1 MSFET
6 FLIEKKDGY
15 AVVTLDHPPA
25 NAISTKVIE
34 ELEEILDVLEGDET
48 VRAIVFTGAGERFFS
63 AGADLKEGASVKPS
77 EQVPRGQALTR
88 RIERYPKPFIAAI
101 NGMALGGGCE
111 LAMPAHIRIAA
122 DTAVFGQPEVKRGL
136 MPGWGGTQRLP
147 RLIGRSQALYYL
159 LTGDN
164 IPADE
169 AYRLGL
175 VNQVVPASELM
186 ATAEALAARLAKG
199 PPIAMRRIIEAVD
212 DGLDTS
218 MEAGLEN
225 EGQKMIEVTE
235 TEDAA
240 AGIIA
245 FVMKQEPE
253 FKGR

>member
-1 MSFET
+1 MSYET
-6 FLIEKKDGY
+6 FSVEKKDGY

-25 NAISTKVIE
+25 NAISTQVIE
-34 ELEEILDVLEGDET
+34 ELEDILDTLEADDA
-48 VRAIVFTGAGERFFS
+48 VRTIVFTGAGERFFS
-63 AGADLKEGASVKPS
+63 AGADLKEAAAVKPS
-77 EQVPRGQALTR
+77 EQVPRGQRLTR

-147 RLIGRSQALYYL
+147 RLIGRPQALYYL

-164 IPADE
+164 IPASE

-175 VNQVVPASELM
+175 VNQVVPAAELM
-186 ATAEALAARLAKG
+186 ATAEAVAARLAKG
-199 PPIAMRRIIEAVD
+199 PPIAMQRIIEAVD
-212 DGLDTS
+212 EGLETS
-218 MEAGLEN
+218 IEAGLEN
-225 EGQKMIEVTE
+225 EGQKMVEVTE

-245 FVMKQEPE
+245 FMMKKEPE
-253 FKGR
+253 FKGK

>member
-1 MSFET
+1 MSYAKFSVD
-6 FLIEKKDGY
+6 KRDGY
-15 AVVTLDHPPA
+15 AVIVLDHPPA
-25 NAISTKVIE
+25 NAISTQVIE
-34 ELEEILDVLEGDET
+34 ELEDILDSLEADDAVRVL
-48 VRAIVFTGAGERFFS
+48 VFTGAGERFFS
-63 AGADLKEGASVKPS
+63 AGADLKEFGAVKPS
-77 EQVPRGQALTR
+77 EQVARGQTLTR

-147 RLIGRSQALYYL
+147 RLIGRAEALYYL

-175 VNQVVPASELM
+175 VHQVVPADQLM
-186 ATAEALAARLAKG
+186 ETAEELAARLAQG

-212 DGLDTS
+212 EGLETS
-218 MEAGLEN
+218 IKAGLES
-225 EGQKMIEVTE
+225 EGQKMLEVTE

-240 AGIIA
+240 AGVVA
-245 FVMKQEPE
+245 FMMEKEPE
-253 FKGR
+253 FKGK

>member
-1 MSFET
+1 MNYET
-6 FLIEKKDGY
+6 FEIEKKEGY

-25 NAISTKVIE
+25 NAISTRVIE
-34 ELEEILDVLEGDET
+34 ELEQILDTLEADDE
-48 VRAIVFTGAGERFFS
+48 VRAVVFTGAGDRFFS
-63 AGADLKEGASVKPS
+63 AGADLKEGTSVKPS

-147 RLIGRSQALYYL
+147 RLIGRPQALYYL

-164 IPADE
+164 IPAAE

-175 VNQVVPASELM
+175 VNQVAPAAELM
-186 ATAEALAARLAKG
+186 ATAEELAARLAKG

-212 DGLDTS
+212 EGLDSTI
-218 MEAGLEN
+218 EAGLEN

-235 TEDAA
+235 TEDAM

-245 FVMKQEPE
+245 FMMKQEPE
-253 FKGR
+253 FKGK

>member
-1 MSFET
+1 MTYET
-6 FLIEKKDGY
+6 FTVEKKDGY

-34 ELEEILDVLEGDET
+34 ELEEILDTLEADDT
-48 VRAIVFTGAGERFFS
+48 VRAIVLTAAGDRFFS
-63 AGADLKEGASVKPS
+63 AGADLKEAPAVKPS

-101 NGMALGGGCE
+101 NGIALGGGCE
-111 LAMPAHIRIAA
+111 LAMSAHIRIAA
-122 DTAVFGQPEVKRGL
+122 DTAVLGQPEVKRGL

-147 RLIGRSQALYYL
+147 RLIGRLQALYYL

-164 IPADE
+164 IPAAE

-175 VNQVVPASELM
+175 VNQVVPAAELM
-186 ATAEALAARLAKG
+186 ATVEELAARLAKG

-212 DGLDTS
+212 EGLDAS
-218 MEAGLEN
+218 IEAGLEN
-225 EGQKMIEVTE
+225 EGRKMIEVTE
-235 TEDAA
+235 TEDAM

-245 FVMKQEPE
+245 FMMKQEPE